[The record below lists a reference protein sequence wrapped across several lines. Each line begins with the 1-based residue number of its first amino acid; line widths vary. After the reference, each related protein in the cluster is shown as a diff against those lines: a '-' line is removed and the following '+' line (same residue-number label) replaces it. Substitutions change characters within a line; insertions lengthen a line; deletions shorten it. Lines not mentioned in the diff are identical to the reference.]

1 MDVGVIDV
9 ETCKPVPNVL
19 VDLWHANATGFYAG
33 HNPLPAQVVATPA
46 QDGIRKGLLPAFERT
61 NSDETWLR
69 GAWPT
74 DQNGVAK
81 FTSIFPGY
89 YTGRATHVHV
99 KVHPEWSMLEN
110 GTFTSGRLI
119 HTGQFFVDDKLNE
132 EIDKVSSSLSL
143 SLSRPPPPLP
153 LLVPSRAL
161 CGGHICS
168 LFLRTTARP
177 VQPKSHPSPAGPRP
191 HAQLGRLAADLR
203 RGTRGR
209 IHAVS
214 LYIESSPARE
224 RGWRARNTEERGE
237 GRGSGNERQ
246 GPRALARFAALRH
259 FGRPAKAPRKRADG
273 EGQDGGRA

>member
-1 MDVGVIDV
+1 MMDVGVIDV

-33 HNPLPAQVVATPA
+33 HNPLPADVVATPA

-74 DQNGVAK
+74 DANGVAK

-110 GTFTSGRLI
+110 GTFTSGRTV

-132 EIDKVSSSLSL
+132 EIDKVRPLPFPSRPLLPSYLSL
-143 SLSRPPPPLP
+143 SS
-153 LLVPSRAL
+153 A
-161 CGGHICS
+161 S
-168 LFLRTTARP
+168 LEP
-177 VQPKSHPSPAGPRP
+177 
-191 HAQLGRLAADLR
+191 
-203 RGTRGR
+203 GT
-209 IHAVS
+209 
-214 LYIESSPARE
+214 ES
-224 RGWRARNTEERGE
+224 
-237 GRGSGNERQ
+237 
-246 GPRALARFAALRH
+246 
-259 FGRPAKAPRKRADG
+259 
-273 EGQDGGRA
+273 